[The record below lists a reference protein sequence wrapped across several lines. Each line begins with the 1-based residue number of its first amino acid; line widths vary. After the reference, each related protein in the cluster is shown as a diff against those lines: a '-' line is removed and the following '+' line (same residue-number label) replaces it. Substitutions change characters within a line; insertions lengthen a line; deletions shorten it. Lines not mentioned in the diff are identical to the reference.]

1 MNMKKLLKRNEF
13 YVILIIVVLSLL
25 IQMKSGQFFTANNIV
40 DLVRS
45 LIVPGMMAAGLF
57 MVIASG
63 NIDVS
68 FPYTAML
75 CMFAVT
81 KWFQI
86 TGYDGP
92 VIVGF
97 LAAGLLGAFLGLING
112 VLAAWLK
119 LPTLIITLGTCSI
132 YLGFTQG
139 VLKSSVISAIP
150 APLSQ
155 MASSSLFSVRSAST
169 GLGSSMSVSIFI
181 LIAVLLLVGFIMK
194 YTMLGRG
201 IYAVGGDQVAAERAG
216 FPVAAIRIFVFTF
229 MGFIGG
235 ITGLTQVTLSGMCQ
249 IGFFDGYEM
258 TIIAAVVLGGASI
271 AGGSGSVFGTFL
283 GVLLMKLISNNLILL
298 GIPTNWSKLM
308 TGVLIIAGV
317 SASAYKMVAAERK
330 VTSNIL
336 EGNKG
341 EGADTN
347 E

>member
-1 MNMKKLLKRNEF
+1 MTVKKLIKKNEF
-13 YVILIIVVLSLL
+13 FIILIIFILSLV
-25 IQMKSGQFFTANNIV
+25 IQIKSGQFFTANNMV
-40 DLVRS
+40 DLIRS

-81 KWFQI
+81 KWFQ
-86 TGYDGP
+86 TSNYEGP
-92 VIVGF
+92 VILGF
-97 LAAGLLGAFLGLING
+97 FIAGVIGTILGLING

-119 LPTLIITLGTCSI
+119 LPTLIITLGTCSV

-139 VLKSSVISAIP
+139 VLKSSVISVLP
-150 APLSQ
+150 GPLAG
-155 MASSSLFSVRSAST
+155 MTAANLFSVRSAAT
-169 GLGSSMSVSIFI
+169 GLGSSMPVSIFI
-181 LIAVLLLVGFIMK
+181 LLLVLLSVGFIMK

-201 IYAVGGDQVAAERAG
+201 IYAVGGDQVAASRAG
-216 FPVAAIRIFVFTF
+216 FNVLFIRIFVFSF
-229 MGFIGG
+229 MGMIGG
-235 ITGLTQVTLSGMCQ
+235 IAGLTQVTLSGMCQ
-249 IGFFDGYEM
+249 ISFFDGYEM
-258 TIIAAVVLGGASI
+258 TVIAAVVLGGASI
-271 AGGSGSVFGTFL
+271 AGGTGTVFGTFL

-317 SASAYKMVAAERK
+317 CASAYKVVAAERK
-330 VTSNIL
+330 VTSDIL
-336 EGNKG
+336 GNTIG
-341 EGADTN
+341 EGAGTH

>member
-1 MNMKKLLKRNEF
+1 MSMKKLYKKNEF
-13 YVILIIVVLSLL
+13 YVVLIIVLLSVV
-25 IQMKSGQFFTANNIV
+25 IQVKSGQFFTANNLV
-40 DLVRS
+40 DLVCS

-68 FPYTAML
+68 FPYSAML

-92 VIVGF
+92 V
-97 LAAGLLGAFLGLING
+97 LLGFFIAGAIGILLGFING

-132 YLGFTQG
+132 YLGFTQA
-139 VLKSSVISAIP
+139 VLKSSVISALP
-150 APLSQ
+150 APLSRL
-155 MASSSLFSVRSAST
+155 AAANLFSVRSTVT
-169 GLGSSMSVSIFI
+169 GLGSSMPVSIFI
-181 LIAVLLLVGFIMK
+181 LIGVLLLVGFIMK

-201 IYAVGGDQVAAERAG
+201 IYAVGGDQTAAERAG
-216 FPVAAIRIFVFTF
+216 FHVAGIRIFVFTF

-249 IGFFDGYEM
+249 ISFFDGYEM

-271 AGGSGSVFGTFL
+271 AGGTGSVFGTFL
-283 GVLLMKLISNNLILL
+283 GVLLMKIISNNLILM
-298 GIPTNWSKLM
+298 GIPTNWTKLM

-317 SASAYKMVAAERK
+317 SASAYKMVASERK

-336 EGNKG
+336 EEYK
-341 EGADTN
+341 EGGRP

>member
-68 FPYTAML
+68 FPYTAM
-75 CMFAVT
+75 
-81 KWFQI
+81 
-86 TGYDGP
+86 GYDGP

-169 GLGSSMSVSIFI
+169 GLGSSMPVSIFI

>member
-1 MNMKKLLKRNEF
+1 
-13 YVILIIVVLSLL
+13 
-25 IQMKSGQFFTANNIV
+25 
-40 DLVRS
+40 
-45 LIVPGMMAAGLF
+45 
-57 MVIASG
+57 
-63 NIDVS
+63 
-68 FPYTAML
+68 
-75 CMFAVT
+75 
-81 KWFQI
+81 
-86 TGYDGP
+86 
-92 VIVGF
+92 
-97 LAAGLLGAFLGLING
+97 
-112 VLAAWLK
+112 
-119 LPTLIITLGTCSI
+119 
-132 YLGFTQG
+132 
-139 VLKSSVISAIP
+139 
-150 APLSQ
+150 
-155 MASSSLFSVRSAST
+155 
-169 GLGSSMSVSIFI
+169 
-181 LIAVLLLVGFIMK
+181 
-194 YTMLGRG
+194 MLGRG